1 MFIGVIL
8 NQHIWCNSIAVVCKF
23 HVSDR
28 VVHCKLRITL
38 TDDEPESLSINPSSI
53 QLYTGEQFS
62 PSAVITPPGAAY
74 GIMYWSS
81 SNTGVASIDYAT
93 GRITAKSPGT
103 TTISAVMNTGSANL
117 SASCTLTVL
126 SGSPPAK
133 ADGEYYIFNNWC
145 CKPSM
150 IKDGS
155 MTDGTKVWQMNW
167 SSSNA
172 PSMKWKAIRLYNGYY
187 LFRPLNSSTLAMSAY
202 SSTVTIKNIGSSNSA
217 NDVPYHAQWRI
228 TKYSDGKVKLSPRSN
243 TSLCMQTNRANNGAA
258 EDIILASST
267 PEYAYYRLVET
278 DDYVPTTGISI
289 PTDIYLLKNGTYTF
303 SPIVMPSN
311 ATFKK
316 YGWEKQNAGI
326 AQISDST
333 GNVVTGQGEGTA
345 WVRARCLDTNIT
357 GTCMVTVR
365 EYIGEL
371 IILSTMDND
380 SSGSSTPAITGHS
393 WLMFKNLSGHTLDLG
408 HVQLSDGEEIAL
420 GTRGNKNEHIGL
432 WYGYEQYFE
441 SSYNERISLTLYIET
456 QAQYDSMNEYILQ
469 HDEWSLFYNCSSFA
483 SELWNIV
490 FPDYEIDAGSI
501 NMPSEVYFSISEYD
515 ESEMNRDLGNYPIL
529 GYYDDNKF
537 VEWKE

>member
-1 MFIGVIL
+1 MLSSTRVGNKGWYEFDITEAYNYWLRPGMSNYGLLFKMRVESASENYWRQFASAAYSDSSKLPYIT
-8 NQHIWCNSIAVVCKF
+8 VVY
-23 HVSDR
+23 
-28 VVHCKLRITL
+28 
-38 TDDEPESLSINPSSI
+38 DEPASLSINPSSI

-93 GRITAKSPGT
+93 GKITAKSPGT

-172 PSMKWKAIRLYNGYY
+172 SSMKWKATRLYNGYY

-303 SPIVMPSN
+303 SLSSCLPTQPLRNTAGKSRMP
-311 ATFKK
+311 
-316 YGWEKQNAGI
+316 G
-326 AQISDST
+326 
-333 GNVVTGQGEGTA
+333 
-345 WVRARCLDTNIT
+345 
-357 GTCMVTVR
+357 
-365 EYIGEL
+365 
-371 IILSTMDND
+371 
-380 SSGSSTPAITGHS
+380 
-393 WLMFKNLSGHTLDLG
+393 
-408 HVQLSDGEEIAL
+408 
-420 GTRGNKNEHIGL
+420 
-432 WYGYEQYFE
+432 
-441 SSYNERISLTLYIET
+441 
-456 QAQYDSMNEYILQ
+456 
-469 HDEWSLFYNCSSFA
+469 
-483 SELWNIV
+483 
-490 FPDYEIDAGSI
+490 
-501 NMPSEVYFSISEYD
+501 
-515 ESEMNRDLGNYPIL
+515 
-529 GYYDDNKF
+529 
-537 VEWKE
+537 